1 MTSNLDARLIYEN
14 SKVALQKAFPNIPN
28 IASICKL
35 TQSTLRLE
43 VPLVAGNTLYQFN
56 VLTNDPLNFNTETR
70 LKQQDSAIVYQIGAF
85 AAAPASVSATNFKL
99 DTYPNFVTYGANA
112 AALLALWNGSNLS
125 ITVNNDILVPNW
137 DMWKHFYAPE
147 TQQTAAIAAN
157 SPADQERGAEDAFYP
172 MEPNVVLIGSKSNV
186 IKVEL
191 PVGLTAVTANSRL
204 VLLLRCVIAQNSTVV
219 S

>member
-1 MTSNLDARLIYEN
+1 MNSNLDARLVYEN
-14 SKVALQKAFPNIPN
+14 SKQALAKAFPNIPN

-56 VLTNDPLNFNTETR
+56 VLKNDPLFFNTETR
-70 LKQQDSAIVYQIGAF
+70 LKQQDSAVIYQLGLF
-85 AAAPASVSATNFKL
+85 VAAPASSTDAAFNL
-99 DTYPNFVTYGANA
+99 ETYPNAVSFGANA
-112 AALLALWNGSNLS
+112 VPLQALYNGSNLS

-137 DMWKHFYAPE
+137 DVFKHFYKPE
-147 TQQTAAIAAN
+147 TQQTAAIAAD
-157 SPADQERGAEDAFYP
+157 SPGDQLRGADDGFYP

-191 PVGLTAVTANSRL
+191 PVGLTAITANSRL
-204 VLLLRCVIAQNSTVV
+204 ICMLRCVIAQNSTVV